1 MTVTSVGFIGL
12 GNQGAP
18 IAHRI
23 AAAGWP
29 LTVWARRP
37 ASLAGFAAK
46 FAATPAALAAG
57 CDLIGI
63 CVINDDDVR
72 EVLGGP
78 AGVLAGVRPGTIIAI
93 HSTILPETITELAAL
108 AAEKGAFLFDA
119 PVSGGPRGAEAGT
132 MTVMAGGDAG
142 VLARAKP
149 VFESFA
155 DTIMHLGP
163 LGSGLMVKLINNNLC
178 FANMTM
184 GIHALELARRL
195 GIDMEVAASVIT
207 ASSGAS
213 VGFGLLTDPVL
224 FAKITGPGSNVAK
237 DIDHLV
243 KVAEHHSVGD
253 AALVTVTR
261 GSVAALTAFA
271 AAR

>member
-1 MTVTSVGFIGL
+1 MTVERVGFIGL

-18 IAHRI
+18 IARRI

-37 ASLAGFAAK
+37 EAAAGFGAVVAE
-46 FAATPAALAAG
+46 TPAALAAR

-78 AGVLAGVRPGTIIAI
+78 NGVLAGVKPGAIIAI
-93 HSTILPETITELAAL
+93 HSTILPETIVELAAL
-108 AAEKGAFLFDA
+108 AAEKGALLFDA

-142 VLARAKP
+142 VLTGARP

-163 LGSGLMVKLINNNLC
+163 LGSGLVVKLINNNLC

-184 GIHALELARRL
+184 GIHALELARGL
-195 GIDMEVAASVIT
+195 GIDMAVAARVIT

-237 DIDHLV
+237 DIDHLGE
-243 KVAEHHSVGD
+243 VAAHHGLGD
-253 AALVTVTR
+253 AGLVVVTR
-261 GSVAALTAFA
+261 GSVAALMAFA
-271 AAR
+271 AGR

>member
-1 MTVTSVGFIGL
+1 MTVSSVGFIGL

-18 IAHRI
+18 IARRI

-37 ASLAGFAAK
+37 AAVDGFAAV
-46 FAATPAALAAG
+46 ADTPAALAAA
-57 CDLIGI
+57 CDLVGI

-72 EVLGGP
+72 QVLGGP
-78 AGVLAGVRPGTIIAI
+78 IGVLAGVRPGTIIAI
-93 HSTILPETITELAAL
+93 HSTILPETIIELAAL
-108 AAEKGAFLFDA
+108 AAQKGAFLFDA

-142 VLARAKP
+142 VLARARP
-149 VFESFA
+149 VFDSFA
-155 DTIMHLGP
+155 DTVMHLGP
-163 LGSGLMVKLINNNLC
+163 LGSGLVVKLINNNLC

-195 GIDMEVAASVIT
+195 GIDMDVAATVIT

-237 DIDHLV
+237 DIDHLGE
-243 KVAEHHSVGD
+243 VAAHHGAGD
-253 AALVTVTR
+253 AELVAVTR
-261 GSVAALTAFA
+261 GSVAALMAFA
-271 AAR
+271 AER